1 MRVLGCDKQ
10 LGKDGDRAMS
20 EFRRLMGLILG
31 LALVPGLVGF
41 APSPTSATAAT
52 KSKTSVAPT
61 GLASISEV
69 SHTGRWVNGEG
80 GLLDRQTGTTTP
92 ALGTGGFVRDNPNLF
107 LQNESSW
114 EDGVNGYVVRREPIW
129 LLNAETGART
139 RVDSDSAGNP
149 LVPAW
154 TGRGVSEDPSSKD
167 SPQVIVSTESVT
179 RDGSMVAFCAN
190 YDVPNQ
196 FTLYVKDIVSGAL
209 TKRTEGCGAGGPDPG
224 GEYVRVDA
232 PEVSFDGRV
241 IHLRGAVYADGQEDL
256 ASFYRDTL
264 VFPRSSKATRS
275 LNGNGSMTRD
285 GKTVFM
291 RIGVHAHAT
300 ADRTRGKVGIYN
312 VATKKVKKLSG
323 RYTIYGNDPLW
334 FSAFDKAT
342 WRGRFVVYG
351 NKTSVIDRKT
361 GRVYDYGK
369 VMRRHG
375 YPPNRVTT
383 SNSWSSG
390 PMISGDG
397 KVIFARSGGKYV
409 ALDWR

>member
-1 MRVLGCDKQ
+1 MSKLRRV
-10 LGKDGDRAMS
+10 
-20 EFRRLMGLILG
+20 MGLVLG
-31 LALVPGLVGF
+31 LALIPGLVGF
-41 APSPTSATAAT
+41 GAPSPTSATAAA

-61 GLASISEV
+61 GLALISEV
-69 SHTGRWVNGEG
+69 SHTGRWVSG
-80 GLLDRQTGTTTP
+80 GPSLPVGGVVLDRLTGTTTP
-92 ALGTGGFVRDNPNLF
+92 VLGTGGFVRDNPNLF

-114 EDGVNGYVVRREPIW
+114 QDGVNGYVVRREPIW
-129 LLNAETGART
+129 LLNAATGART
-139 RVDSDSAGNP
+139 QVDTDSAGNP

-154 TGRGVSEDPSSKD
+154 TGPGVSEDPSGKD
-167 SPQVIVSTESVT
+167 SPQVFVSPSSVT

-190 YDVPNQ
+190 YEAPNQ
-196 FTLYVKDIVSGAL
+196 FTLYVKDMVSGAL
-209 TKRTEGCGAGGPDPG
+209 SKRAEGCGAGGPDPG
-224 GEYVRVDA
+224 GEYVRVDE

-241 IHLRGAVYADGQEDL
+241 IHLRGAVYADGQADPD
-256 ASFYRDTL
+256 ASFYPDTL
-264 VFPRSSKATRS
+264 VFPKSGKATRR

-285 GKTVFM
+285 GKTVFL

-300 ADRTRGKVGIYN
+300 ADRTGGKVGVYN

-361 GRVYDYGK
+361 GKVYNYGK

-375 YPPNRVTT
+375 YPPNGVTT
-383 SNSWSSG
+383 SNSWHSG

-397 KVIFARSGGKYV
+397 KVIFARSGGTYV